1 MSTNKPDTFGGQI
14 APSKTSVTQLRVAD
28 AFEGLTPLSNDYDV
42 IGNVQPGSLQ
52 NQPNVGQVEVPH
64 GTTAVTAERH
74 MSTRA
79 AAFNLNLD
87 EPSVKAKELANMSS
101 VKPIYHP
108 ATTGFVSS
116 TIVAISPNLKQ
127 VTLQNAT
134 SIEYKS
140 WLLFT
145 HADGKQEDRFVRR
158 KVGSNAVELWSPLSK
173 TPPIGSVVTRVHH
186 SEQAEAGSDFREL
199 TVNMKTSTDDQGL
212 HLLHYDSTIV
222 VQGTNNQG
230 SNSQVMGVALNFAAN
245 AQEMPHPETGVS
257 VPKFSTELIFPPDIA
272 RTLS

>member
-1 MSTNKPDTFGGQI
+1 MSTLKPDTFGGQI

-28 AFEGLTPLSNDYDV
+28 AFQGLAPESNDYEV

-79 AAFNLNLD
+79 SGFNLNLD

-101 VKPIYHP
+101 IKPVYTP

-116 TIVAISPNLKQ
+116 TIVAVAPNLKQ
-127 VTLQNAT
+127 ITLQNAT

-145 HADGKQEDRFVRR
+145 FADGKQEDRFVRKR
-158 KVGSNAVELWSPLSK
+158 NGNSVELWAPLSK
-173 TPPIGSVVTRVHH
+173 TPALGSTVTRIHH
-186 SEQAEAGSDFREL
+186 SDQAEAGSDFREL
-199 TVNMKTSTDDQGL
+199 IVNLKTSTDDQGL
-212 HLLHYDSTIV
+212 HLLHYDNAVV

-245 AQEMPHPETGVS
+245 AQEFPHPETGVL
-257 VPKFSTELIFPPDIA
+257 VPKFSNERIYPPDIA